1 MKARKMDNIAY
12 MAEITKRIILDFK
25 IRIENTSW
33 KTQMSMDDMLS

>member
-1 MKARKMDNIAY
+1 MDNIAY